1 MKKTDLVK
9 VSTYANKCGVS
20 VQAVYKWAKSGKIK
34 TAEIDGV
41 LFIVEDK
48 NDGNISSETA

>member
-1 MKKTDLVK
+1 MVKNLIK
-9 VSTYANKCGVS
+9 VSTYAKMKNVS
-20 VQAVYKWAKSGKIK
+20 VQTVYKWAKSGKIK

-48 NDGNISSETA
+48 NYGNRASETA